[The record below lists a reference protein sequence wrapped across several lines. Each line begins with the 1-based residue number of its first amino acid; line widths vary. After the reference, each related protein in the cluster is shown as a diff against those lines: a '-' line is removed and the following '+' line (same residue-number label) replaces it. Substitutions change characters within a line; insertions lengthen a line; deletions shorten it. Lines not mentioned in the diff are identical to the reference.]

1 MNSLQ
6 EIILLRG
13 AQCEIAAQETKT
25 LAVIDIEI
33 IDFGVVGFRTR
44 RRTDVFH
51 FASRKNIILY
61 FILYLCKLILCKLL
75 IINY

>member
-51 FASRKNIILY
+51 FVSRKNIILY
-61 FILYLCKLILCKLL
+61 FILYFKLILCKLL
-75 IINY
+75 IINH